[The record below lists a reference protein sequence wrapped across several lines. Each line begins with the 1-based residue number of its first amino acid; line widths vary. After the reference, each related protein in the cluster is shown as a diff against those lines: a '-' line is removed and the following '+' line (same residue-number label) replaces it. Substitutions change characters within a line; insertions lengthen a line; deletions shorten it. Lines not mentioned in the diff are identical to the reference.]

1 MHGADACA
9 LSSQNGKCLVRR
21 MIGGLEGRSRRKR
34 PGVCRAPAP
43 LAGAVSAAAAPPHT
57 AGRLPA
63 GEDAARDAREN
74 IRCTICR
81 CDSGEPVPA
90 TVATRLTFDDAFTSP
105 AVLGLVG
112 YGVFGLLLAVG
123 ASRILETLGAK
134 ASKQRFLDDLS
145 SQSAYLVV
153 WGYLS
158 STRFLLA
165 TFAPSRGHEHG

>member
-1 MHGADACA
+1 M
-9 LSSQNGKCLVRR
+9 R
-21 MIGGLEGRSRRKR
+21 GRDREYVAHRL
-34 PGVCRAPAP
+34 P
-43 LAGAVSAAAAPPHT
+43 AGAVSAAAAPPHT

-134 ASKQRFLDDLS
+134 ANKQRFLDDLS

-153 WGYLS
+153 WVDLS

-165 TFAPSRGHEHG
+165 TFAPRRGHEHG